1 MHKLLSILMVLALV
15 LAPLT
20 ALAAQGDANLGRN
33 FYETYRDNISGI
45 FTVNDT
51 LYVYGYKGMYTC
63 HVGDA

>member
-51 LYVYGYKGMYTC
+51 LYV
-63 HVGDA
+63 